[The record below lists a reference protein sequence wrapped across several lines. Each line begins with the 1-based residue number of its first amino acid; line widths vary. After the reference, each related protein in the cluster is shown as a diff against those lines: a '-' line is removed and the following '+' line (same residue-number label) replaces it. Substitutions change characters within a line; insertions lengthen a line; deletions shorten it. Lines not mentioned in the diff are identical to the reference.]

1 MTFGKEST
9 MAPTA
14 GALGNEGSTRRKQRK
29 GESRLEGE
37 PAPKIPSNSPAKDA
51 VPPIFTDAPP
61 TPGFNLAGKP
71 DILKRE
77 QGVRSYE
84 IKTESLFRR
93 GSLNNES
100 YLQFIVKS
108 NKNEWIRFN
117 RKSVNLVVYGQYK
130 NPTYKAPGA
139 QGYALASAEDKVE
152 WHAMLSQQQKPV
164 LWMDPDVMGTG
175 FFHRIDVSINGVQ
188 VPTNGAIG
196 NLLLHCVRANHVYN
210 NNSADRKNH
219 FNKASQYGFP
229 PQGGK
234 LSEVMKKATAPFDY
248 NAYNSAV
255 GVLIPVYLDCIF
267 PFDFKCRLLEAV
279 DNVKEPNLYL
289 PPDSEVEVKLH
300 IHRTKMEALFHSQI
314 TMVKYF
320 DASKVVDDP
329 ESLRFSFQ
337 DATIEYESVML
348 QPSQEMSLIDQFD
361 RGGQGFY
368 NYDIARGQH
377 QALVAKASYTE
388 NTFQIMPWCR
398 LVLIMFLPDWAT
410 FPMENTK
417 RPLSGFS
424 RFPENATKISLSM
437 AGEDHLITR
446 FFERFGIAGEQHQI
460 SKKIYHE
467 YVQNLRLTNA
477 EFDDWFPK
485 SKDDFSLIQSFI
497 YDARSHMSDKNE
509 QLSVRC
515 EFAAGKSSPEHTQV
529 ACITIHPNGCAVV
542 SAGPTRY
549 SWVWEFKQG
558 V

>member
-1 MTFGKEST
+1 MSGEPTIY
-9 MAPTA
+9 PTA
-14 GALGNEGSTRRKQRK
+14 GALGNEGGRKRKKRRA
-29 GESRLEGE
+29 EGRGGFE
-37 PAPKIPSNSPAKDA
+37 GTKPEIPSNAPAKDA
-51 VPPIFTDAPP
+51 VPPMFSDAAN

-84 IKTESLFRR
+84 IKYDTLFRR

-100 YLQFIVKS
+100 YLHFIVKS

-117 RKSVNLVVYGQYK
+117 RESVSLVLYGQRK
-130 NPTYKAPGA
+130 NPGYIAPGA
-139 QGYALASAEDKVE
+139 AGHADATAQNKAE
-152 WHAMLSQQQKPV
+152 WHAMLAQSQNPV

-175 FFHRIDVSINGVQ
+175 FFHRVDVSINGVP

-196 NLLLHCVRANHVYN
+196 NLMLQCVRANRLYN
-210 NNSADRKNH
+210 NTTPRKAH
-219 FNKASQYGFP
+219 FNKGSQYNFAAP
-229 PQGGK
+229 
-234 LSEVMKKATAPFDY
+234 LSDVMKAATAPFDY
-248 NAYNSAV
+248 NKWNSGT
-255 GVLIPVYLDCIF
+255 GVLIPVFLDCIF

-289 PPDSEVEVKLH
+289 PPDSEVEIKLH
-300 IHRTKMEALFHSQI
+300 THRTKMEALFHSQL
-314 TMVKYF
+314 TMKKYF
-320 DASKVVDDP
+320 TGTEAIDDP

-337 DATIEYESVML
+337 DATLEYESVLL
-348 QPSQEMSLIDQFD
+348 QPSQEMALMEQFD
-361 RGGQGFY
+361 RGGQGIY

-377 QALVAKASYTE
+377 QALISGASFTE

-398 LVLIMFLPDWAT
+398 LFVIMFLPDWAT
-410 FPMENTK
+410 FPMEGKK

-424 RFPENATKISLSM
+424 RFPPNCSKITLSL

-446 FFERFGIAGEQHQI
+446 HFERFGMAGEQHQI
-460 SKKIYHE
+460 SKKIYYE
-467 YVQNLRLTNA
+467 YVKNLRLTNA
-477 EFDDWFPK
+477 DFDDWYPK
-485 SKDDFSLIQSFI
+485 DATDTSLLQSFL

-509 QLSVRC
+509 QLSIRC
-515 EFAAGKSSPEHTQV
+515 EYAAGKESPTNMQI

-542 SAGPTRY
+542 TAGATRY